1 MKFFVKRQLEKN
13 NSIFE
18 KKSKITLAKSTTA
31 LTCLITSLFVNL
43 ENGLAQTTTAT
54 SSMVV
59 STSVASTCTFNAG
72 AMSFVAYTGSEISA
86 YSALTVNCTNGTAFT
101 ISFATAADTGQTY
114 YLVRDTG
121 SSSNATDRLEAT
133 FKNPSA
139 ANMYVGGA
147 TITGTGS
154 GSSASAGSITGTIA
168 ASQTGKTAGTFSKTI
183 TLNLVY

>member
-43 ENGLAQTTTAT
+43 ENGLAQTTTT
-54 SSMVV
+54 GSMLV
-59 STSVASTCTFNAG
+59 STSVAATCTVNAG
-72 AMSFVAYTGSEISA
+72 AMAFAAYTGAEITST
-86 YSALTVNCTNGTAFT
+86 SALTVNCTNGTAFT

-121 SSSNATDRLEAT
+121 SSSNAADRLEAT

-154 GSSASAGSITGTIA
+154 GSSASAGNITGTIA